1 MSIGRPGKTWL
12 TATLFLLCVF
22 VAGCAGRARAKAE
35 LAALEAWA
43 DGPVHWIMLPEERK
57 ALHDVHSAADAAAF
71 RAAFWARREEGSYTP
86 GQSSFQDRFED
97 SVRAADTLY
106 GQPGQRGS
114 LTDRGG
120 ALIVLGSPTGLQ
132 RTVRQVLIWDPDRR
146 PGERRKRRRVPA
158 EVWIYPVQ
166 QLPEKIGA
174 RFAREGRQQI
184 TLTFVFERNGVHLQ
198 DGEKFLH
205 EAARALAE

>member
-1 MSIGRPGKTWL
+1 M
-12 TATLFLLCVF
+12 ATLFLVCLS

-71 RAAFWARREEGSYTP
+71 RASFWARREEGDDTP
-86 GQSSFQDRFED
+86 GQPSFQDRFED

-120 ALIVLGSPTGLQ
+120 ALIILGSPTGLQ

-146 PGERRKRRRVPA
+146 PGERRKRRRVQA
-158 EVWIYPVQ
+158 EVWIYPVR
-166 QLPEKIGA
+166 QLPKKVGA

-184 TLTFVFERNGVHLQ
+184 TLTFVFERDGVHLQ
-198 DGEKFLH
+198 EGERLLR